1 MSVFSNMQ
9 VMNSYWSCYFVSQD
23 YFCEFDLDID
33 NVSCFQCVQVYNI
46 VFYFSQV
53 RQMNFGCNCCF
64 MRSEVEFWQMMVQRY
79 LIIFEIVMYVIVRMR
94 FLIFVIMIIGFIE
107 VRIDIMI
114 QVFIC
119 FFGVFGW
126 RQSI

>member
-1 MSVFSNMQ
+1 MSIFSYMQ
-9 VMNSYWSCYFVSQD
+9 VMNSYWMSYFIRQD

-33 NVSCFQCVQVYNI
+33 NVSCFQCVQVYYI
-46 VFYFSQV
+46 VFYVSQIGE
-53 RQMNFGCNCCF
+53 MDFCGDYCF